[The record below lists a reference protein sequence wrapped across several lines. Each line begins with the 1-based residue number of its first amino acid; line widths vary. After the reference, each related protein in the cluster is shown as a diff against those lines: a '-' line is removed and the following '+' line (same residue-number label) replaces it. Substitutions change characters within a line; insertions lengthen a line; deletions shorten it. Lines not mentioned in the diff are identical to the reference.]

1 MFQIVTREDQISS
14 TYSTN
19 KANQDA
25 IIKSKLYPGLL
36 PYFIKRIDTSSVHA
50 YIAGYNIRKLKEP
63 GVALNQR
70 IKLTINALHS
80 ILTYVFNSKIVTN
93 NKTTISYIVPYDRRI
108 GVVAIDASTPDFPE
122 AYKIPA
128 KHRFDLDLILDASTT
143 EEALKHLY
151 NYASQIAVWVS
162 NFNFSNNIVV
172 YDEASKVYQELVIK
186 SDIEGI
192 DDGIH
197 TPVIEQLRKYIDN
210 NLVGLKY
217 KDLIKHINMSP
228 YKDMLSFYSPDPVNK
243 STGGTNV
250 LKL

>member
-14 TYSTN
+14 TYNTN
-19 KANQDA
+19 KANQNA
-25 IIKSKLYPGLL
+25 INMSKLYPGLL
-36 PYFIKRIDTSSVHA
+36 PYFIGIGDSKHTIAKSGISSV
-50 YIAGYNIRKLKEP
+50 KEP
-63 GVALNQR
+63 GLPLNQR
-70 IKLTINALHS
+70 VRFTINALQS
-80 ILTYVFNSKIVTN
+80 ILTYVFNCKVITN

-108 GVVAIDASTPDFPE
+108 GAIAIDASKTSFPE

-128 KHRFDLDLILDASTT
+128 KHRFDLDLILDAPTT

-172 YDEASKVYQELVIK
+172 YDEASKVYQELVIN
-186 SDIEGI
+186 SELGV

-197 TPVIEQLRKYIDN
+197 TAVTQQIRNYIHN
-210 NLVGLKY
+210 NWIGLKHE
-217 KDLIKHINMSP
+217 DLLKHIKMSP
-228 YKDMLSFYSPDPVNK
+228 YRDMISFCSPDPVNK
-243 STGGTNV
+243 TTGETNV

>member
-25 IIKSKLYPGLL
+25 INNSKHYPGLL
-36 PYFIKRIDTSSVHA
+36 PYFIGTGTSMHTLVPNSISRV
-50 YIAGYNIRKLKEP
+50 KEP
-63 GVALNQR
+63 GVALNKR
-70 IKLTINALHS
+70 IMFTINALHS
-80 ILTYVFNSKIVTN
+80 ILTYVFNCKVMKNS
-93 NKTTISYIVPYDRRI
+93 KTTISYIVPYDRRI
-108 GVVAIDASTPDFPE
+108 GAIAIDASKTSFPE

-128 KHRFDLDLILDASTT
+128 KHRFDLDLILDAPTT

-172 YDEASKVYQELVIK
+172 YDEASKVYQELVI
-186 SDIEGI
+186 SSELDDIDVGLSI
-192 DDGIH
+192 
-197 TPVIEQLRKYIDN
+197 PVTEQMHKYIDN
-210 NLVGLKY
+210 NWVGLKY
-217 KDLIKHINMSP
+217 DDLVKHINMSP
-228 YKDMLSFYSPDPVNK
+228 YRDLVSFYSPDPVNK
-243 STGGTNV
+243 TTGESNV

>member
-25 IIKSKLYPGLL
+25 INKSKLYPGLL
-36 PYFIKRIDTSSVHA
+36 PYFIAIDTSSN
-50 YIAGYNIRKLKEP
+50 YTIANSNMYKVKEP
-63 GVALNQR
+63 SAALNQKVR
-70 IKLTINALHS
+70 FTITALQS
-80 ILTYVFNSKIVTN
+80 ILTYVFNCKVVTN
-93 NKTTISYIVPYDRRI
+93 NRSTIPYIVPYDRRI
-108 GVVAIDASTPDFPE
+108 GAIAIDASKTSFPE

-151 NYASQIAVWVS
+151 SYASQIAVWVS

-172 YDEASKVYQELVIK
+172 YDEASKMYQELVIN
-186 SDIEGI
+186 SELGGI

-197 TPVIEQLRKYIDN
+197 TAVTQQIRNYIHN
-210 NLVGLKY
+210 NWIGLKY
-217 KDLIKHINMSP
+217 DDLLKYINMSP
-228 YKDMLSFYSPDPVNK
+228 YIDMVSFYHPDPVNK
-243 STGGTNV
+243 TTGGTNV